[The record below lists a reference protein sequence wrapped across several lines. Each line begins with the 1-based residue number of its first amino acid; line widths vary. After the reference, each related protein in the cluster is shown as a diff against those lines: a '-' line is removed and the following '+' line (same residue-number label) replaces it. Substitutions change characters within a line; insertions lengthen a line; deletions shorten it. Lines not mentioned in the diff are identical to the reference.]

1 MPREVILTQ
10 IKGYFSIWNEHI
22 GHQKQDS
29 DCLRALAGVL
39 AELGCSSIPGRK
51 DIPVNIPKCA
61 VERKLMRTT
70 RGGKT
75 QPTQQ
80 LLWSCVADTFKMK
93 LKWKYLSL
101 YLCSGWYPKFNPIKN
116 EWGFLLGHWFMI
128 RAALAWG
135 SGTELPN
142 CQGHK
147 PHIVID
153 VKIKASCDPRT
164 HLMKDKEFGQ
174 TQWFS
179 DGPFPPNNSFIFHQA
194 APSSLN
200 S

>member
-1 MPREVILTQ
+1 MSTLGIKSRTVTVWELLLVFWQNWDAPASQGEKISQWIFPNVLWRE
-10 IKGYFSIWNEHI
+10 SWWE
-22 GHQKQDS
+22 
-29 DCLRALAGVL
+29 
-39 AELGCSSIPGRK
+39 
-51 DIPVNIPKCA
+51 
-61 VERKLMRTT
+61 
-70 RGGKT
+70 
-75 QPTQQ
+75 QPEEEKPNPHKQ
-80 LLWSCVADTFKMK
+80 LLWSCVADTFKTK

-101 YLCSGWYPKFNPIKN
+101 YLCSRWYPKFNPIKN

-142 CQGHK
+142 CHGHK